1 MVDLNDYY
9 NKLLPS
15 NVWKLCVS
23 TQGDYDSM
31 SKLTNF
37 FSDDTIESKGKE
49 KTSMI
54 REYPISK
61 VAKNEWLEFAMYTVE
76 ARAIPNMIDGMKP
89 VQRFYVYSSIK
100 NSKTDFKKV
109 SAVSGVV
116 SDYGYNHGESS
127 AAGAGQLMAA
137 DWSNN
142 ICLVE
147 GRGSFGTRLVQSA
160 AAARYTYTR
169 LHKNFNRY
177 IKDIDLA
184 PVHDDPEHEPPAFYV
199 PVIPLVLANGV
210 KGIAT
215 GFATNILPRDPEDL
229 VRACQEYIKTGDIK
243 AKVKIKFPDF
253 NGTVTYNAEENRYF
267 CNGIFERKGK
277 TVLLITEVPY
287 GYDREG
293 YVQVLDKLEE
303 RGDIVGYDDLCDK
316 MGFRFEVKLKLNT
329 SSSWDDEKIIR
340 EFKLAKSYAE
350 NLTVINHNGK
360 LKEYTDERD
369 LIRDF
374 CDYRMT
380 ILQKR
385 IDLRKSEFTEEA
397 RWLKVKMQ
405 FIQAVLDDK
414 IKFKNKKKD
423 EVGYQIL
430 ETTEAIKDDID
441 RLLRLN
447 IMSLT
452 AEMVKQL
459 EKEIKEAQKELAYWS
474 KTTTKE
480 QFIGDLN
487 ELSV

>member
-1 MVDLNDYY
+1 
-9 NKLLPS
+9 
-15 NVWKLCVS
+15 
-23 TQGDYDSM
+23 M
-31 SKLTNF
+31 SGLTNF
-37 FSDDTIESKGKE
+37 FNIDTVESNGE
-49 KTSMI
+49 KAKSMI

-61 VAKNEWLEFAMYTVE
+61 VAKNEWLQFALYTVE
-76 ARAIPNMIDGMKP
+76 SRAIPNMVDGLKP

-100 NSKTDFKKV
+100 NSKTEFKKV

-116 SDYGYNHGESS
+116 SDYGYAHGESS

-137 DWSNN
+137 EWSNN

-147 GRGSFGTRLVQSA
+147 GRGSFGTRLVQAA

-229 VRACQEYIKTGDIK
+229 VRACQEYIKTGNIK
-243 AKVKIKFPDF
+243 SKVKIKFPEF
-253 NGTVTYNAEENRYF
+253 NGTVTYNAEENRYY
-267 CNGIFERKGK
+267 CNGVFERKGK

-293 YVQVLDKLEE
+293 YVEVLDKLEE
-303 RGDIVGYDDLCDK
+303 KGDIVGYDDLCDK
-316 MGFRFEVKLKLNT
+316 TGFKFEVKLKQNT
-329 SSSWDDEKIIR
+329 SANWDDQKIISA
-340 EFKLAKSYAE
+340 FKLSKPFSE
-350 NLTVINHNGK
+350 NLTVIDSRGK
-360 LKEYTDERD
+360 LKEYDDERN
-369 LIRDF
+369 LVRDF
-374 CDYRMT
+374 CDYRTT

-385 IDLRKSEFTEEA
+385 IDLRKVETTELS
-397 RWLKVKMQ
+397 RWLTVKMQ
-405 FIQAVLDDK
+405 FIQSVLDDK
-414 IKFKNKKKD
+414 IKFKNKKKN
-423 EVGYQIL
+423 EVAKQIF
-430 ETTEAIKDDID
+430 ETTDAIQDDID
-441 RLLRLN
+441 RLLRIN
-447 IMSLT
+447 ILSLT

-459 EKEIKEAQKELAYWS
+459 ETEIKDAQKELAYWS

-480 QFIGDLN
+480 QFLKDLT
-487 ELSV
+487 ELTAE